1 MVCEKRQ
8 DEATMKRP
16 AFIVQLEQDQSSGA
30 SQLTLEALQGLDDFL
45 AHEDNPTVDLL
56 NELADTLADARPSMV
71 PLGNA
76 IRRWLAAIDLTLT
89 GDDLRRQARD
99 AAQVLHRDLTHAGR
113 DTARHAV
120 NLVPPGAV
128 IMTHSRSGTVMQLFQ
143 ALVDRQRPF
152 SVVCTLSGP
161 GNEGVQVAN
170 ELAGLAVPVTLIT
183 DAEMGLFMPH
193 VDLNLTGCD
202 CWLADNHFLNKT
214 GTYLQALAARDRGKP
229 FWVLADGFRDS
240 PLTRASVTLEE
251 MDPAE
256 VDRIDNHHI
265 RVRNVYFEPIPATLI
280 SGRVTENGL
289 QPTAGTV
296 TGASQKS
303 R

>member
-1 MVCEKRQ
+1 
-8 DEATMKRP
+8 MKRP

-30 SQLTLEALQGLDDFL
+30 SQLTLEALRGLDDYL
-45 AHEDNPTVDLL
+45 ASGPDPSVDQL
-56 NELADTLADARPSMV
+56 NELADTLAEARPSMV

-89 GDDLRRQARD
+89 GDELRRQARG
-99 AAQVLHRDLTHAGR
+99 ATQAIYLDLSQAGR
-113 DTARHAV
+113 NTARHAV
-120 NLVPPGAV
+120 DLVSPGTV
-128 IMTHSRSGTVMQLFQ
+128 IMTHSRSGTVMQLFR

-161 GNEGVQVAN
+161 GNEGRQVAA
-170 ELAGLAVPVTLIT
+170 ELADLGVPVTLIT

-202 CWLADNHFLNKT
+202 CWLADHHFLNKT
-214 GTYLQALAARDRGKP
+214 GTYLQALAARDLGKP

-256 VDRIDNHHI
+256 LAPIDNRNI
-265 RVRNVYFEPIPATLI
+265 RIHNVYFEPIPAALI

-289 QPTAGTV
+289 EPNAAAV
-296 TGASQKS
+296 TGAN
-303 R
+303 RTTR